1 MVRHRC
7 ACPASISEV
16 RSMAASTS
24 VHSNAFNFMSCLKSG
39 VDPRTGLYNIS
50 ISMPELQSNDLRGP
64 GFRLDLSYSQLNT
77 LDSGYGKGWNLQVS
91 QYNPATQI
99 LSLSTGETFRVDGTG
114 SNGLRTMSEKKIDT
128 FHFYKRDDTSYRV
141 VHKSGLVEILELHIS
156 GNKRMAWAVK
166 IIAPSG
172 HSITLKHKPFNSST
186 YRLASITDDLGQ
198 TLLEIARSDDFVE
211 LKLHPYE
218 GIGGAPLARFLMTLA
233 GTDKRV
239 SRITLPTENNA
250 SWRFEY
256 TPKND
261 QQLCVKHV
269 ETPSGSSEDVYYQD
283 EGHAFPYSAD
293 RLPLPR
299 VTRHVID
306 PGLGQPKVDVRYTYK
321 DERSRNF
328 LGAGL
333 TIAWE
338 DNGLDNLYKTLQDYS
353 YVCTESLW
361 VDSKAVRSIERTF
374 NRFHLQTLEVTT
386 QNNNQQTVTTA
397 YNIRPDERYCMQP
410 NNCQLPSEVTT
421 RWQRLDEPE
430 RTRTETV
437 TYTYD
442 LYGNPLV
449 HTRADGI
456 KEVSSWYP
464 AGGGDG
470 CPADAEGFVSR
481 LKEKVVKP
489 APSSQSG
496 APTLSTRYRYSTLP
510 ALTGSELPDWI
521 VPETET
527 LLQLE
532 SDGTSVELQKILL
545 EHINQPD
552 APFQH
557 GRTGRNIESLNGKD
571 TVTVYEYSHS
581 SISHSNSNSNSNSNS
596 TSTSTSTNSSSRK
609 KKGKGKIRIKIKGKG
624 NNKGKGKGKGKG
636 NSKHL
641 QVPVQLIEITTI
653 GFDNARISKQ
663 QQQSLLTG
671 QVLMTLEEGV
681 EIRYA
686 YDALNRLTK
695 ETIAPNSSAGYEASR
710 EYEYTLCSAPGQH
723 AEQVLTDA
731 RKVRTRSVMD
741 GLGRA
746 ILEERDHIDSNDL
759 KAMRMIHTAQ
769 YNAWNNVQYEMDYD
783 WFDNQQRF
791 TTQSTYTYDD
801 WNRQSVITSDHGVQT
816 HQYHDPI
823 GSKEH
828 NGPVQ
833 KTWVQ
838 SGDAEPLISG
848 RSETW
853 LNMFGKPDKIKS
865 QDAAGKDLGSQ
876 TFLYDGIGRCTEQT
890 DASDH
895 KTQFSYDAWS
905 RMVSTRLPDSSEAHR
920 EYEPFNT
927 TELPTSLNVIHPDGI
942 TKTAAG
948 KQTFDGLGRLTL
960 AQAGQRIEHYEYEDG
975 HRQIKTRKT
984 AKGDD
989 ISYTYNLALTDQI
1002 VSSVSS
1008 TAPDDAARFEYDNVS
1023 ARLISATNKQGKRT
1037 YAYDAHNQL
1046 TKETWEDL
1054 QGRTWQTLHRTS
1066 LQGRAMYRTDV
1077 EQKDVKN
1084 PVKGVVKGR
1093 SKGGVKN
1100 SVKGVETIY
1109 RYDTFGRLESA
1120 VQGNVEVTTRYDTLG
1135 QPCEMTTHDTVAGTS
1150 LVNRIEYDDQG
1161 QEVLRTQ
1168 NAGNHPVRTLTQQ
1181 WQPDGLM
1188 QSRHLQEAGNP
1199 LLLEEFKYDARGRLS
1214 GVTYSGSN
1222 RPVHASGKAII
1233 NQTFIFDELDNMT
1246 LTTTR
1251 FDDVSNEAGFS
1262 TETAIF
1268 RYGKEGDPDS
1278 RDRCQLLG
1286 ITYRPPRDTPH
1297 PTFNYDAN
1305 GNQSADEHG
1314 NLLYYDSESRL
1325 VRTDKPTGEPIN
1337 TYAYDSHDHLAT
1349 TRNGSDSEILR
1360 FYQGQQ
1366 LSSTVQDDR
1375 RTQFLHIDEQPI
1387 GQQTIGVPAETLLLL
1402 TDANQSVIGEF
1413 QQDTLRT
1420 AVYSAYGER
1429 HSDDALLSVAGFNG
1443 EVCEKD
1449 TGWYLLGN
1457 GYRAYNPGMMRF
1469 HSPDSLSPFGAGG
1482 VNPYTYCLGNPIAW
1496 RDPTGHDASSQS
1508 GRLRRPDEDAIPA
1521 EMPGGIGMM
1530 TWVMLAVGVAFTA
1543 AGAYAT
1549 YASFGL
1555 AAPASV
1561 PVTVLGITMT
1571 SQAAA
1576 YVATGVLAAGTV
1588 LGATSTAATAYG
1600 AAKGDDTALRIGEYV
1615 GYAAIPVDIAGGL
1628 LRSAVKSA
1636 LKAAKK
1642 VLKEGTEGIIRR
1654 SSLGALDDA
1663 APGTAARRGSASA
1676 DSAVPGLVGDGG
1688 IPGASM
1694 SRRVP
1699 PPPNPRPT
1707 KGPNARVNQQ
1717 SATNTASSSG
1727 PSWLQKR
1734 TAFLEPMREL
1744 GRNVF
1749 KLKQY
1754 NTRM

>member
-1 MVRHRC
+1 
-7 ACPASISEV
+7 
-16 RSMAASTS
+16 MAASTS
-24 VHSNAFNFMSCLKSG
+24 VHSNALNFMSCLKSG

-50 ISMPELQSNDLRGP
+50 ISMPDLQSNDLRGP
-64 GFRLDLSYSQLNT
+64 GFRLDLSYNQLNT
-77 LDSGYGKGWNLQVS
+77 LDSGYGLGWNLQLS
-91 QYNPATQI
+91 QYDPATQI

-114 SNGLRTMSEKKIDT
+114 SNGLLTMTEKKIDT
-128 FHFYKRDDTSYRV
+128 FHFYKQDDTSYRV
-141 VHKSGLVEILELHIS
+141 VHKSGLMEILKLHSS
-156 GNKRMAWAVK
+156 GNKKMAWPVK

-172 HSITLKHKPFNSST
+172 HSIALEHTVFNSST

-198 TLLEIARSDDFVE
+198 TLLAIARSSTSVE
-211 LKLHPYE
+211 LKLHPYA
-218 GIGGAPLARFLMTLA
+218 GTGGTPLARFLMTLT
-233 GTDKRV
+233 GTKHV
-239 SRITLPTENNA
+239 TCITLPTENNA

-256 TPKND
+256 ALKNGN
-261 QQLCVKHV
+261 QLCINHV
-269 ETPSGSSEDVYYQD
+269 ETPSGSSEEIYYQD
-283 EGHAFPYSAD
+283 EGHAFPSSAA
-293 RLPLPR
+293 RQPIPR
-299 VTRHVID
+299 VTRHITD
-306 PGLGQPKVDVRYTYK
+306 PGLSQAKVDVRYTYK
-321 DERSRNF
+321 DGQQRSRNF

-333 TIAWE
+333 PIAWK
-338 DNGLDNLYKTLQDYS
+338 DDGLDNLYKYLQEYN

-361 VDSKAVRSIERTF
+361 VDNKAVRSIERTF
-374 NRFHLQTLEVTT
+374 NRFHLQTREVTT
-386 QNNNQQTVTTA
+386 QNKNQQTVTTA
-397 YNIRPDERYCMQP
+397 YNILEDVHYSRQPDD
-410 NNCQLPSEVTT
+410 CQLPSEVTT

-437 TYTYD
+437 TNTYD
-442 LYGNPLV
+442 RYGNPLV

-456 KEVSSWYP
+456 QEVSSWYP
-464 AGGGDG
+464 AAGGDG

-489 APSSQSG
+489 ALSSQPG
-496 APTLSTRYRYSTLP
+496 APTLSKRYRYSALP

-557 GRTGRNIESLNGKD
+557 GRTGKNIESLNGKD
-571 TVTVYEYSHS
+571 TVTVYEYSHA
-581 SISHSNSNSNSNSNS
+581 SISHSNSSN
-596 TSTSTSTNSSSRK
+596 RK
-609 KKGKGKIRIKIKGKG
+609 NKGKG
-624 NNKGKGKGKGKG
+624 NNKD
-636 NSKHL
+636 NSEHL

-816 HQYHDPI
+816 HQYYDPI
-823 GSKEH
+823 GSEEH

-838 SGDAEPLISG
+838 SSDAEPLISG

-865 QDAAGKDLGSQ
+865 QNAAGEDLGSQ
-876 TFLYDGIGRCTEQT
+876 TFLYDGMGRCTQQT
-890 DASDH
+890 DESDD
-895 KTQFSYDAWS
+895 TTLFSYDAWS
-905 RMVSTRLPDSSEAHR
+905 RMVRTRLPDSSEAHR
-920 EYEPFNT
+920 EYEPFST
-927 TELPTSLNVIHPDGI
+927 TELPTSLSVIHRDGI
-942 TKTAAG
+942 TKTLTG
-948 KQTFDGLGRLTL
+948 EQKFDGLGRLTRT
-960 AQAGQRIEHYEYEDG
+960 QAGQRVEHYKYEDG
-975 HRQIKTRKT
+975 QMQVKTRTT
-984 AKGDD
+984 AMGDA
-989 ISYTYNLALTDQI
+989 ISYTYKRELTDQI
-1002 VSSVSS
+1002 VSS
-1008 TAPDDAARFEYDNVS
+1008 TAPDDAARFDYDNVS
-1023 ARLISATNKQGKRT
+1023 ARLVSATNQQGKRA

-1066 LQGRAMYRTDV
+1066 LQGRTMYRTDV
-1077 EQKDVKN
+1077 EQKEVTN
-1084 PVKGVVKGR
+1084 PVKDVVKGR
-1093 SKGGVKN
+1093 VRGGVKD
-1100 SVKGVETIY
+1100 SVKGVETTY

-1120 VQGNVEVTTRYDTLG
+1120 AQGNVEVITRYDTLG
-1135 QPCEMTTHDTVAGTS
+1135 QPCEMTTHDIVAGTR
-1150 LVNRIEYDDQG
+1150 LINRMEYDDQG

-1168 NAGNHPVRTLTQQ
+1168 IAGNHPVRTLEQQ

-1188 QSRHLQEAGNP
+1188 RSRHLREAGNT
-1199 LLLEEFKYDARGRLS
+1199 LLLEEFRYDTRARLTGI
-1214 GVTYSGSN
+1214 TYSGSKL
-1222 RPVHASGKAII
+1222 PVHASDKAMLS
-1233 NQTFIFDELDNMT
+1233 QTFTFDELDNMT
-1246 LTTTR
+1246 LSYAK
-1251 FDDVSNEAGFS
+1251 FADGN
-1262 TETAIF
+1262 TETATF

-1278 RDRCQLLG
+1278 EDRCQLLG
-1286 ITYRPPRDTPH
+1286 ITYRPPRDTPD
-1297 PTFNYDAN
+1297 PTFSYDAN
-1305 GNQSADEHG
+1305 GNQCTDEHG
-1314 NLLYYDSESRL
+1314 NQLHYDSQSRL
-1325 VRTDKPTGEPIN
+1325 LRVAKPAGEPIN
-1337 TYAYDSHDHLAT
+1337 TYTYDGHNHLAT

-1387 GQQTIGVPAETLLLL
+1387 GQQIIGEPAKTLLLL
-1402 TDANQSVIGEF
+1402 TDANQSVLGEF

-1429 HSDDALLSVAGFNG
+1429 HSDDVLLSVAGFNG
-1443 EVCEKD
+1443 EVCETD

-1508 GRLRRPDEDAIPA
+1508 GRLRRPDEDEIPA
-1521 EMPGGIGMM
+1521 EMSGGIGMM
-1530 TWVMLAVGVAFTA
+1530 TWVMLAVGVGITA
-1543 AGAYAT
+1543 LGAYAT
-1549 YASFGL
+1549 VATYGL
-1555 AAPASV
+1555 ASPLTG
-1561 PVTVLGITMT
+1561 PVTALGITI
-1571 SQAAA
+1571 SGQAAA
-1576 YVATGVLAAGTV
+1576 YIATGVLAAGTA
-1588 LGATSTAATAYG
+1588 LGAASTAATAYG
-1600 AAKGDDTALRIGEYV
+1600 AAKGDNAALRVGEYLS
-1615 GYAAIPVDIAGGL
+1615 YAAIPLDIAGGF
-1628 LRSAVKSA
+1628 LRSAVKTA
-1636 LKAAKK
+1636 VKAATKGLGK
-1642 VLKEGTEGIIRR
+1642 ASTKALGKGDGVKGLLWKRR
-1654 SSLGALDDA
+1654 SSDAFLNGSTRGSLSSSQRSAIGELDEVLDGTSMA
-1663 APGTAARRGSASA
+1663 SFDNNLASTGTASNLFA
-1676 DSAVPGLVGDGG
+1676 
-1688 IPGASM
+1688 
-1694 SRRVP
+1694 
-1699 PPPNPRPT
+1699 NPRTFGMQNIP
-1707 KGPNARVNQQ
+1707 RVEAQI
-1717 SATNTASSSG
+1717 ASG
-1727 PSWLQKR
+1727 PLRLWQ
-1734 TAFLEPMREL
+1734 EP
-1744 GRNVF
+1744 GWI
-1749 KLKQY
+1749 QY
-1754 NTRM
+1754 MPRIKGAYIPNTRR

>member
-1 MVRHRC
+1 
-7 ACPASISEV
+7 
-16 RSMAASTS
+16 MAASTS
-24 VHSNAFNFMSCLKSG
+24 VHSNALNFMSCLKSG
-39 VDPRTGLYNIS
+39 VDPRTGLYNVS
-50 ISMPELQSNDLRGP
+50 ISMPDLQSNDLRGP

-77 LDSGYGKGWNLQVS
+77 LDSGYGLGWNLQVS

-114 SNGLRTMSEKKIDT
+114 SNGLLTMTEKKIDT
-128 FHFYKRDDTSYRV
+128 FHFYKQDDTSYRV
-141 VHKSGLVEILELHIS
+141 VHKSGLVEILKLHSS
-156 GNKRMAWAVK
+156 GNKKMAWAVK

-172 HSITLKHKPFNSST
+172 HSIALEHTVFNSST

-198 TLLEIARSDDFVE
+198 TLLAIARSTTSVE
-211 LKLHPYE
+211 LKLHPYA
-218 GIGGAPLARFLMTLA
+218 GTGGTPLARFLMTLTGSA
-233 GTDKRV
+233 KHV

-256 TPKND
+256 GLENGN
-261 QQLCVKHV
+261 QSCIKHV

-283 EGHAFPYSAD
+283 EGHAFPSSAS
-293 RLPLPR
+293 RQPIPR

-306 PGLGQPKVDVRYTYK
+306 PGLNQAKVDVRYTYK
-321 DERSRNF
+321 DGQQRSRNF

-333 TIAWE
+333 PIAWE
-338 DNGLDNLYKTLQDYS
+338 DNGLDNLYKYLQDYS

-361 VDSKAVRSIERTF
+361 VDDKAVRSIERTF
-374 NRFHLQTLEVTT
+374 NRFHLQALEVTT
-386 QNNNQQTVTTA
+386 QNKNQQTVTTA
-397 YNIRPDERYCMQP
+397 YNILPGVHYSRQP
-410 NNCQLPSEVTT
+410 NDCQLPSEVTT

-437 TYTYD
+437 TDTYD
-442 LYGNPLV
+442 RYGNLLV

-456 KEVSSWYP
+456 EEVSSWYP
-464 AGGGDG
+464 AAGGDG
-470 CPADAEGFVSR
+470 CPADTEGFVSR

-489 APSSQSG
+489 APSSQLG
-496 APTLSTRYRYSTLP
+496 APTLATRYRYRTLP

-521 VPETET
+521 VPEIET

-532 SDGTSVELQKILL
+532 SNGTSVELQKILL
-545 EHINQPD
+545 EYINQPD
-552 APFQH
+552 TPFQH
-557 GRTGRNIESLNGKD
+557 GRTMKNTESLNGKD
-571 TVTVYEYSHS
+571 TVTVYEYSHA
-581 SISHSNSNSNSNSNS
+581 SISHSDSNNSNSNS
-596 TSTSTSTNSSSRK
+596 SSRK
-609 KKGKGKIRIKIKGKG
+609 NKGKGKIRIKIRGKGKDRIKIKIKIKI
-624 NNKGKGKGKGKG
+624 KGKGKGKGNNKG

-641 QVPVQLIEITTI
+641 QVPVQLIETTTI
-653 GFDNARISKQ
+653 GFDNTRISKQ

-671 QVLMTLEEGV
+671 QVLLTLEEGV
-681 EIRYA
+681 EIRYV
-686 YDALNRLTK
+686 YDALNRVTK
-695 ETIAPNSSAGYEASR
+695 ETIAPNSSAGHEASR
-710 EYEYTLCSAPGQH
+710 EYVYTLCSAPGQQ
-723 AEQVLTDA
+723 AEQVLVDA
-731 RKVRTRSVMD
+731 RKVKTRSVMD

-746 ILEERDHIDSNDL
+746 ILVERDHIDSNDL
-759 KAMRMIHTAQ
+759 QAMRMIHTAQ
-769 YNAWNNVQYEMDYD
+769 YNAWNNVQDETDYD
-783 WFDNQQRF
+783 WFDNQQLF
-791 TTQSTYTYDD
+791 TTRNTYSYDD

-816 HQYHDPI
+816 HQYYDPT
-823 GSKEH
+823 GNEEH

-865 QDAAGKDLGSQ
+865 QNAAGQDLGSQ
-876 TFLYDGIGRCTEQT
+876 TFLYDGMGRCTQQT

-905 RMVSTRLPDSSEAHR
+905 RMVRTRLPDSSEAHR
-920 EYEPFNT
+920 EYELFST

-942 TKTAAG
+942 TKTLTG
-948 KQTFDGLGRLTL
+948 EQKFDGLRRLTRT
-960 AQAGQRIEHYEYEDG
+960 QAGQRVEHYEYEDG
-975 HRQIKTRKT
+975 QMQVKTRTT
-984 AKGDD
+984 AMGDA
-989 ISYTYNLALTDQI
+989 ISYTYKRELTDQI
-1002 VSSVSS
+1002 VSS
-1008 TAPDDAARFEYDNVS
+1008 TAPDDAARFDYDKVS
-1023 ARLISATNKQGKRT
+1023 ARLVSATNQQGKRA

-1046 TKETWEDL
+1046 TEETWGDL

-1084 PVKGVVKGR
+1084 PVKGAVKD
-1093 SKGGVKN
+1093 GVKN

-1109 RYDTFGRLESA
+1109 RYDEFGRLDSA
-1120 VQGNVEVTTRYDTLG
+1120 IQSNVEVTIRYDPLG
-1135 QPCEMTTHDTVAGTS
+1135 QPCEMTTHDTVAGTR
-1150 LVNRIEYDDQG
+1150 LINRMEYDDQG

-1168 NAGNHPVRTLTQQ
+1168 IAGNHPVRTLEQQ

-1188 QSRHLQEAGNP
+1188 RSRHLREAGNT
-1199 LLLEEFKYDARGRLS
+1199 LLLEEFRYDTRGRLT

-1222 RPVHASGKAII
+1222 LPVHASDRAILS
-1233 NQTFIFDELDNMT
+1233 QTFTFDELDNMT
-1246 LTTTR
+1246 LSYTK
-1251 FDDVSNEAGFS
+1251 FADVS

-1268 RYGKEGDPDS
+1268 RYGKAGDPDS

-1286 ITYRPPRDTPH
+1286 ITYRPARATPD
-1297 PTFNYDAN
+1297 PTFSYDAN

-1314 NLLYYDSESRL
+1314 NQLYYDSQSRL
-1325 VRTDKPTGEPIN
+1325 LRVEKPTGETIN
-1337 TYAYDSHDHLAT
+1337 AYAYDSHDHLAT

-1366 LSSTVQDDR
+1366 LSSTVQDNR
-1375 RTQFLHIDEQPI
+1375 RTQFLHIDEQPV
-1387 GQQTIGVPAETLLLL
+1387 GQQTIGEPAETLLLL
-1402 TDANQSVIGEF
+1402 TDANQSVLAEF
-1413 QQDTLRT
+1413 QQNTLRA

-1429 HSDDALLSVAGFNG
+1429 HSDEALLSVAGFNG

-1521 EMPGGIGMM
+1521 EMQGGIGMM
-1530 TWVMLAVGVAFTA
+1530 TWVMLAVGVVFTA

-1588 LGATSTAATAYG
+1588 LSAASTASTAYG
-1600 AAKGDDTALRIGEYV
+1600 AVKGDDTALRVGEYL
-1615 GYAAIPVDIAGGL
+1615 GYAAIPLDIAGVF

-1636 LKAAKK
+1636 IKAATKGLGK
-1642 VLKEGTEGIIRR
+1642 AGGVQGISWRARPSDAYSTVYKRGSLSNTQRR
-1654 SSLGALDDA
+1654 AIDALGDLLNGRRKASLDGSLAST
-1663 APGTAARRGSASA
+1663 GTASNLFA
-1676 DSAVPGLVGDGG
+1676 
-1688 IPGASM
+1688 
-1694 SRRVP
+1694 
-1699 PPPNPRPT
+1699 NPRTFSMRNIP
-1707 KGPNARVNQQ
+1707 RVEAPRAPEPRRFWQH
-1717 SATNTASSSG
+1717 NTW
-1727 PSWLQKR
+1727 SWHSNRPL
-1734 TAFLEPMREL
+1734 
-1744 GRNVF
+1744 VF
-1749 KLKQY
+1749 EGGWD
-1754 NTRM
+1754 NTRL

>member
-1 MVRHRC
+1 
-7 ACPASISEV
+7 
-16 RSMAASTS
+16 MAASTS

-77 LDSGYGKGWNLQVS
+77 LDSGYGMGWNLQVS

-99 LSLSTGETFRVDGTG
+99 LSLSTGETFLVDGTG
-114 SNGLRTMSEKKIDT
+114 SNGLRTMTEKKIDT
-128 FHFYKRDDTSYRV
+128 FHFYKQDDTSYRV

-172 HSITLKHKPFNSST
+172 HSITLKHKLFKSST
-186 YRLASITDDLGQ
+186 YMLASITDDLGQ

-218 GIGGAPLARFLMTLA
+218 GIGGAPLARFLMTLV
-233 GTDKRV
+233 GTDRRV

-256 TPKND
+256 TLEND
-261 QQLCVKHV
+261 HQWCVKHV
-269 ETPSGSSEDVYYQD
+269 ETPSGSSEDVYYED
-283 EGHAFPYSAD
+283 EGHAFPYSAG
-293 RLPLPR
+293 RPPLPR
-299 VTRHVID
+299 VTKHVID
-306 PGLGQPKVDVRYTYK
+306 PGLGQAKVDVRYTYK
-321 DERSRNF
+321 DGQQHSRNF
-328 LGAGL
+328 LGAEL
-333 TIAWE
+333 RIVWE
-338 DNGLDNLYKTLQDYS
+338 DDGLDNLYKTLQDYN

-386 QNNNQQTVTTA
+386 QNNNQQTVATA
-397 YNIRPDERYCMQP
+397 YNILPGERYSMQP

-456 KEVSSWYP
+456 QEVSSWYP

-481 LKEKVVKP
+481 LKEKVVEP

-532 SDGTSVELQKILL
+532 SGGTSVELQKILL

-557 GRTGRNIESLNGKD
+557 GRIAKNIESVNGKD
-571 TVTVYEYSHS
+571 TVTVYEYSHA
-581 SISHSNSNSNSNSNS
+581 SISHSDSN
-596 TSTSTSTNSSSRK
+596 STNSSSRK

-624 NNKGKGKGKGKG
+624 KDRIKIKIKIKGNNKGNSKGNRKG

-653 GFDNARISKQ
+653 GFDNTRISKQ

-671 QVLMTLEEGV
+671 QVLLILEEGV
-681 EIRYA
+681 EIRYV

-710 EYEYTLCSAPGQH
+710 EYEYTLCSDTGQC

-731 RKVRTRSVMD
+731 RKVKIRSVMD
-741 GLGRA
+741 GLGRV
-746 ILEERDHIDSNDL
+746 ILEERDHIDSNDPQ
-759 KAMRMIHTAQ
+759 AMCMIHKTQ
-769 YNAWNNVQYEMDYD
+769 YNAWNNVQYETDYD
-783 WFDNQQRF
+783 WFDNQQLFAMRN
-791 TTQSTYTYDD
+791 TYTYDD
-801 WNRQSVITSDHGVQT
+801 WNQQSVIASDHGMQT

-865 QDAAGKDLGSQ
+865 QDAAGRDLGSQ

-920 EYEPFNT
+920 EYEPFST

-1199 LLLEEFKYDARGRLS
+1199 LLLEEFQYDARGRLS
-1214 GVTYSGSN
+1214 GVAYSGSN

-1233 NQTFIFDELDNMT
+1233 NQRFIFDELDNMT

-1251 FDDVSNEAGFS
+1251 FDDVSNEACFS

-1286 ITYRPPRDTPH
+1286 ITYLPPRDTPP
-1297 PTFNYDAN
+1297 PTFSYDAN

-1337 TYAYDSHDHLAT
+1337 TYAYDSNDHLAT

-1387 GQQTIGVPAETLLLL
+1387 GQQTIGEPAETLLLL

-1521 EMPGGIGMM
+1521 EMRGDLGLW
-1530 TWVMLAVGVAFTA
+1530 TWV
-1543 AGAYAT
+1543 
-1549 YASFGL
+1549 S
-1555 AAPASV
+1555 
-1561 PVTVLGITMT
+1561 
-1571 SQAAA
+1571 
-1576 YVATGVLAAGTV
+1576 LAAGVVFTLLSYYATV
-1588 LGATSTAATAYG
+1588 TTFGIATPVTAPIAFLGLSMTSYAGASITTAVLATGTFISAASTAASTYG
-1600 AAKGDDTALRIGEYV
+1600 AVTGNTKAMQAGQYLGYIGAAVEISGGILRHTLKRAVHAAVHVGDDVTK
-1615 GYAAIPVDIAGGL
+1615 PVLTGRL
-1628 LRSAVKSA
+1628 FRFLNRSKSTS
-1636 LKAAKK
+1636 
-1642 VLKEGTEGIIRR
+1642 EDG
-1654 SSLGALDDA
+1654 A
-1663 APGTAARRGSASA
+1663 APTNPANSGAGNLAENTLIPR
-1676 DSAVPGLVGDGG
+1676 AVGKSKP
-1688 IPGASM
+1688 
-1694 SRRVP
+1694 VP
-1699 PPPNPRPT
+1699 PRPNPRPMT
-1707 KGPNARVNQQ
+1707 GPYARRDQQ
-1717 SATNTASSSG
+1717 LVTNEASPSS
-1727 PSWLQKR
+1727 PSWLAR
-1734 TAFLEPMREL
+1734 STAFTKQL
-1744 GRNVF
+1744 GKLGQNVYM
-1749 KLKQY
+1749 LIY
-1754 NTRM
+1754 EIRR